1 MAGLQRIDLSLT
13 FRSMQAFPGE
23 LRRLIASLP
32 AGLLDWRPT
41 SWDGI
46 PSEMLTVRQQAC
58 HVRDIEIDGYAL
70 RLARVLHENDPLLE
84 SIDGYELVAA
94 RDYDRTEIAAALD
107 AFERGRMRVMSMLQ
121 ATDPALYNRRGRF
134 EGYGPVTFQGL
145 IHFLASHDQQHLAGI
160 QWLAGR
166 YASAGLN

>member
-1 MAGLQRIDLSLT
+1 MADLSLT
-13 FRSMQAFPGE
+13 FQSMRAFPAE
-23 LRRLIASLP
+23 LRRLIGSLP
-32 AGLLDWRPT
+32 EGLLDWRPE

-70 RLARVLHENDPLLE
+70 RFARVLHETDPLLE

-94 RDYDRTEIAAALD
+94 RDYDGTAIDAALD
-107 AFERGRMRVMSMLQ
+107 AFDQGRSRVMTLLEN
-121 ATDPALYNRRGRF
+121 TDPALYDRRGRF
-134 EGYGPVTFQGL
+134 EGYGLVTFKGFV
-145 IHFLASHDQQHLAGI
+145 HFLASHDQQHLSGI

-166 YASAGLN
+166 YASV

>member
-1 MAGLQRIDLSLT
+1 MADLKQTDLSLT
-13 FRSMQAFPGE
+13 FRSMRAFPAE

-32 AGLLDWRPT
+32 EGLLDWRPD

-70 RLARVLHENDPLLE
+70 RFARVLHENDPLLE

-94 RDYDRTEIAAALD
+94 RDYDGTEIGAALD
-107 AFERGRMRVMSMLQ
+107 AFDRGRTRVMALLEG
-121 ATDPALYNRRGRF
+121 TDPSLYGRRGRF
-134 EGYGPVTFQGL
+134 EGYGPVTFRGL
-145 IHFLASHDQQHLAGI
+145 VHFLASHDQQHLAGI

-166 YASAGLN
+166 YASV

>member
-1 MAGLQRIDLSLT
+1 MADLSLT
-13 FRSMQAFPGE
+13 FQSMRAFPAE

-32 AGLLDWRPT
+32 EGLLDWRPE

-70 RLARVLHENDPLLE
+70 RFARVLHETDPLLE

-94 RDYDRTEIAAALD
+94 RDYDGTSIGAALD
-107 AFERGRMRVMSMLQ
+107 AFDQGRSRVMSLLEN
-121 ATDPALYNRRGRF
+121 TDPALYDRRGRF
-134 EGYGPVTFQGL
+134 EGYGPVTFNGL
-145 IHFLASHDQQHLAGI
+145 IHFLASHDQQHLSGI

-166 YASAGLN
+166 YASA